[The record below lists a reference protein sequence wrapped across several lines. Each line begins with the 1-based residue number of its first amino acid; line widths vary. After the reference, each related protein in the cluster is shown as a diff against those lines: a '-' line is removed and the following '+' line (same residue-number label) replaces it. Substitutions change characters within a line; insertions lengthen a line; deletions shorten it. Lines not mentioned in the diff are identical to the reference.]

1 MNTDMATSRQTSAIG
16 GRVPADE
23 LNLLDY
29 LRVLFKYR
37 WRLLLVCFLATGVVG
52 VISYLLPASFV
63 AVTSVAPPM
72 ESSRRDTGL
81 GLGLLGG
88 GGASLLREVMDV
100 SGVADMYVGIL
111 ESRAVSDAI
120 IDRFDLMAV
129 YEVGAARYKARRRL
143 KACAAFNISEDGILY
158 ITVEDKDPDRAAAM
172 ANAFVEELDRQ
183 NKRLSA
189 GQTTSKRVFLET
201 RLKDMERKL
210 RQPENIPSR
219 ELQIQEMLY
228 ELLMRE
234 LEIAKMEEAKSMPTI
249 QVLDEAVP
257 PERRKAK
264 GTIRRAG
271 LAGIVAFV
279 AVAFFAFAREYL
291 AGCQVQ
297 QTTPARQ
304 PAQGQLD
311 LCARRDDG
319 GQHPVARV
327 ADVETH
333 AAPKDLRQVELSR
346 EM

>member
-1 MNTDMATSRQTSAIG
+1 MNMDMAKSRQTSAIG

-29 LRVLFKYR
+29 LQVLFKYR
-37 WRLLLVCFLATGVVG
+37 WRLLLAGFLATVVVG
-52 VISYLLPASFV
+52 VISYLLPVSFV

-72 ESSRRDTGL
+72 EGSRRDAGL

-100 SGVADMYVGIL
+100 SSVADMYVGIL
-111 ESRAVSDAI
+111 QSRAVTDAI
-120 IDRFDLMAV
+120 IDRFDLMTV
-129 YEVGAARYKARRRL
+129 YEVETARYKARAKLRTY
-143 KACAAFNISEDGILY
+143 ATFDVSDDGILY
-158 ITVEDKDPDRAAAM
+158 ITVEDRDPKRAAAM

-183 NKRLSA
+183 NKRLST
-189 GQTTSKRVFLET
+189 GQSTSKRIFLET

-210 RQPENIPSR
+210 SQPENIPSR
-219 ELQIQEMLY
+219 ELQIHEMLY

-279 AVAFFAFAREYL
+279 AVAFCAFAREYL

-297 QTTPARQ
+297 QTAPAR
-304 PAQGQLD
+304 PLVEGKLD
-311 LCARRDDG
+311 PCVRRDDDS
-319 GQHPVARV
+319 HDLVARV
-327 ADVETH
+327 TDVEMH
-333 AAPKDLRQVELSR
+333 SPPKDLRQVELSR